1 MRSDDSEGLLAGYV
15 TGPAAATEATL
26 AALPRAAAA
35 RAVVLVEGVSDQIAV
50 ETLARRRGRD
60 LAAEGVV
67 VLPTGGVHGIA
78 RYLRRFGPGG
88 TDARLAGLCDAAEEH
103 IVRGGLAAAGVGA
116 PASRTGLE
124 RLGFYVCVEDLEDE
138 LVRAAGPALAAEV
151 LDAHGDLG
159 AFRIIQRQPAWRGR
173 DEAAQLR
180 RFLGAGSQRKLRYAR
195 LLTEAIDSDRMP
207 RPLEAVLA
215 AVLRGRGR
223 SPAAWQLGLD
233 RVRSRCLFAME

>member
-1 MRSDDSEGLLAGYV
+1 MRADDSEGLLAGYV
-15 TGPAAATEATL
+15 TGPAAATEATR
-26 AALPRAAAA
+26 AVLPRAAAA

-78 RYLRRFGPGG
+78 RYLRLFGPDG
-88 TDARLAGLCDAAEEH
+88 TGARLAGLCDAAEEH
-103 IVRGGLAAAGVGA
+103 IVRRGLATAGVGA
-116 PASRTGLE
+116 PASRAELE
-124 RLGFYVCVEDLEDE
+124 RLGFYVCVPDLEDE
-138 LVRAAGPALAAEV
+138 LIRAAGPALAAEV
-151 LDAHGDLG
+151 LAAHGDLG

-195 LLTEAIDSDRMP
+195 LLTEAIDSERMP
-207 RPLEAVLA
+207 RPLEAALA
-215 AVLRGRGR
+215 AV
-223 SPAAWQLGLD
+223 
-233 RVRSRCLFAME
+233 